1 MRVLSHVDASVKM
14 ILPAIGVSAYMD
26 CRPAA
31 ELLGIDW
38 RAPQESFIDMAYSVI
53 AGTCCWSMYI

>member
-14 ILPAIGVSAYMD
+14 ILPAIGVSVYMD

-31 ELLGIDW
+31 DLLGIDW

-53 AGTCCWSMYI
+53 AGTS